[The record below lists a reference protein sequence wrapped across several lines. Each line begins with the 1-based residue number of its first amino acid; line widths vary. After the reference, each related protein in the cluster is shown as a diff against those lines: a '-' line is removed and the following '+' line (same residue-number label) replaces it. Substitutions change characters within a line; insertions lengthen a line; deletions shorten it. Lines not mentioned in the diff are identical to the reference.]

1 MQTLPTAGEREV
13 ASRVVRGSRP
23 GPPDGRTSAKGGKVL
38 VKGLGWSLSGE
49 LVNWAT
55 GAKPGAGEA
64 PLAVDSPWVTA

>member
-1 MQTLPTAGEREV
+1 
-13 ASRVVRGSRP
+13 
-23 GPPDGRTSAKGGKVL
+23 VL